1 VDVILWDEDPAQYVI
16 NAMAPAEVSSI
27 VVDEDKNSMD
37 IAVEEDQLAL
47 AIGRGGQNI
56 KLASRLTNW
65 KLCNSSTI
73 VVSNSSTVSK
83 LAASAS
89 AISSTLA

>member
-1 VDVILWDEDPAQYVI
+1 
-16 NAMAPAEVSSI
+16 